1 MFKRCICVLAV
12 LLQFGAAQ
20 AGSDTL
26 RMVAPLNQAMPLAS
40 FDGDK
45 LNGGILKD
53 LGDAIAQRLGR
64 HAVYISVAG
73 DQVGAAL
80 SKGKADGICYVRPF
94 WIDGAFDWSRPLI
107 PDSELVASH
116 PDEPVV
122 RSLLDL
128 RDRPVGTVKG
138 YRYPRVEQV
147 LGLRFRRLDSATM
160 EENLRNVMLG
170 NARHTVLARSTL
182 AYQLKVNKSLKLRPD
197 LTFASF
203 SAQCAFSRRGDVP
216 FSEVERAIN
225 GLIDDGSV
233 RRILARY
240 R

>member
-1 MFKRCICVLAV
+1 MFKRWICVLAV
-12 LLQFGAAQ
+12 LLPFSAAQ

-45 LNGGILKD
+45 LSGGILKD
-53 LGDAIAQRLGR
+53 LGDAIGRRLGR
-64 HAVYISVAG
+64 QPVYISVAG

-147 LGLRFRRLDSATM
+147 LGLRFRRVDSPTM
-160 EENLRNVMLG
+160 EDNLRNVMLG
-170 NARHTVLARSTL
+170 NARHTVLAHSTL

-203 SAQCAFSRRGDVP
+203 TAQCAFSRRGNVAFSDVDK
-216 FSEVERAIN
+216 AIN
-225 GLIDDGSV
+225 SLIDDGSV